1 MILDGLQRTHTL
13 IAAEIDALEQKKVR
27 DFYNYKLRLEVYVN
41 INRFGVLYRMLTLNT
56 GQTPMSVRHQ
66 IEMLYSDMLDK
77 EVNGVKLITE
87 VEGSAYADKN
97 EFVFKNTID
106 GFNSYMNRSALPMD
120 RQEMLEN
127 IKMLEKMSKE
137 NISGDIFK
145 VFLEGYIKVFVIL
158 CEKSKNCFVDQD
170 RLDEYEIKSSPFA
183 KKVSK
188 AFSTS
193 QALTGFGAAMGIM
206 KDKGII
212 EDFDSLDNEHYLK
225 YAYIVLYKLLQMVEF
240 GDREYSDFS
249 ILDYY
254 SDDIQILVYD
264 KGNVSK
270 IEHFDISNYSVD
282 LFSKGYSFCGE
293 GNVFTKLGL
302 VDQNI
307 RVKQL
312 PEPIRDISYINVLF
326 MELMP
331 LQESS
336 YSKFHLIYQIIEI
349 LIGVVFNYKFK
360 SFIQEIENSPDDLFE
375 KREKLSKIT
384 MEKESVIWLFSNFC
398 GVELQKREIL
408 NSLCEKMLQDNGKS
422 YKENDVGNNL
432 YAVRCLIVHNLYSLD
447 ENSRELLKEL
457 NNSFLDVVL
466 DILFTFHEN

>member
-1 MILDGLQRTHTL
+1 MKIMSNIYDYRIRSTNLYVETTFGEYLQYAKDLIKNNDLQRKRVKTSQTVYSLLKEDLLNGCVIPPLVLAIMSDDDRLKSMRSDELQDYIKTNKKKVLILDGLQRTHTL
-13 IAAEIDALEQKKVR
+13 IAAEIDALEQKKER

-145 VFLEGYIKVFVIL
+145 VFLEGYIKVFGIL
-158 CEKSKNCFVDQD
+158 CEKSKNCLVDQD

-212 EDFDSLDNEHYLK
+212 EDFDSLDKIVRDIEENYTNDEEGEWFMEFLKRMDMIKVKAKKIGNAQRMYLEYFYRELFNEESDS
-225 YAYIVLYKLLQMVEF
+225 YANLLQAVEN
-240 GDREYSDFS
+240 GYR
-249 ILDYY
+249 
-254 SDDIQILVYD
+254 
-264 KGNVSK
+264 K
-270 IEHFDISNYSVD
+270 FDSQV
-282 LFSKGYSFCGE
+282 
-293 GNVFTKLGL
+293 
-302 VDQNI
+302 
-307 RVKQL
+307 
-312 PEPIRDISYINVLF
+312 
-326 MELMP
+326 
-331 LQESS
+331 
-336 YSKFHLIYQIIEI
+336 
-349 LIGVVFNYKFK
+349 
-360 SFIQEIENSPDDLFE
+360 
-375 KREKLSKIT
+375 
-384 MEKESVIWLFSNFC
+384 
-398 GVELQKREIL
+398 
-408 NSLCEKMLQDNGKS
+408 NG
-422 YKENDVGNNL
+422 
-432 YAVRCLIVHNLYSLD
+432 
-447 ENSRELLKEL
+447 
-457 NNSFLDVVL
+457 
-466 DILFTFHEN
+466 

>member
-1 MILDGLQRTHTL
+1 MKIMSNIYDYRIRSTNLYVETTFGEYLQYAKDLIKNNDLQRKRVKTSQTVYSLLKEDLLNGCVIPPLVLAIMSDDDRLKSMESDELQNYIKTNREKVLILDGLQRTHTL
-13 IAAEIDALEQKKVR
+13 IAAEIDALEQKKER
-27 DFYNYKLRLEVYVN
+27 DFYDYKLRLEVYVN

-145 VFLEGYIKVFVIL
+145 VFLEGYIKVFDIL
-158 CEKSKNCFVDQD
+158 CEKSKNCLVDQD

-212 EDFDSLDNEHYLK
+212 EDFDSLDKIVKDIEENFTNDEEGEWFMEFLKRMDMIKVKAKKIGNAQRMYLEYFYRELFNEESDS
-225 YAYIVLYKLLQMVEF
+225 YADLLQAVEN
-240 GDREYSDFS
+240 GYR
-249 ILDYY
+249 
-254 SDDIQILVYD
+254 
-264 KGNVSK
+264 K
-270 IEHFDISNYSVD
+270 FDSQV
-282 LFSKGYSFCGE
+282 
-293 GNVFTKLGL
+293 
-302 VDQNI
+302 
-307 RVKQL
+307 
-312 PEPIRDISYINVLF
+312 
-326 MELMP
+326 
-331 LQESS
+331 
-336 YSKFHLIYQIIEI
+336 
-349 LIGVVFNYKFK
+349 
-360 SFIQEIENSPDDLFE
+360 
-375 KREKLSKIT
+375 
-384 MEKESVIWLFSNFC
+384 
-398 GVELQKREIL
+398 
-408 NSLCEKMLQDNGKS
+408 NG
-422 YKENDVGNNL
+422 
-432 YAVRCLIVHNLYSLD
+432 
-447 ENSRELLKEL
+447 
-457 NNSFLDVVL
+457 
-466 DILFTFHEN
+466 

>member
-1 MILDGLQRTHTL
+1 MEIMSNIYDYRIKSTNLYVETTFGEYLQYAKDLIKNNDLQRKRVKTSQTVYSLLKEDLLDGCVIPPLVLAIMSDDDRLKNMDSDELQGYIKANKEKVLILDGLQRTHTL
-13 IAAEIDALEQKKVR
+13 IAAEIDALEQKKER

-120 RQEMLEN
+120 RQDMLEN

-145 VFLEGYIKVFVIL
+145 EFLEGYIKVFDIL
-158 CEKSKNCFVDQD
+158 CEKSKNCLVDQD

-183 KKVSK
+183 KRVSK

-212 EDFDSLDNEHYLK
+212 EDFDALNK
-225 YAYIVLYKLLQMVEF
+225 IVK
-240 GDREYSDFS
+240 
-249 ILDYY
+249 
-254 SDDIQILVYD
+254 DI
-264 KGNVSK
+264 
-270 IEHFDISNYSVD
+270 
-282 LFSKGYSFCGE
+282 
-293 GNVFTKLGL
+293 
-302 VDQNI
+302 
-307 RVKQL
+307 
-312 PEPIRDISYINVLF
+312 
-326 MELMP
+326 
-331 LQESS
+331 
-336 YSKFHLIYQIIEI
+336 
-349 LIGVVFNYKFK
+349 
-360 SFIQEIENSPDDLFE
+360 
-375 KREKLSKIT
+375 
-384 MEKESVIWLFSNFC
+384 
-398 GVELQKREIL
+398 
-408 NSLCEKMLQDNGKS
+408 
-422 YKENDVGNNL
+422 KENYID
-432 YAVRCLIVHNLYSLD
+432 D
-447 ENSRELLKEL
+447 EECEWFLELLKRMDMIKVNAKKIGNAQRMYLQYFYREL
-457 NNSFLDVVL
+457 FNEESDSYADLLQAV
-466 DILFTFHEN
+466 ENGYRKYDSQVNGE